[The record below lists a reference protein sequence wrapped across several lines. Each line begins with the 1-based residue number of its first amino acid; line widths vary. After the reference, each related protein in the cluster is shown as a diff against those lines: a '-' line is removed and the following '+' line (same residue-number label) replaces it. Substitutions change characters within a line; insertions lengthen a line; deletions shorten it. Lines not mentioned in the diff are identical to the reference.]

1 MTDGRIKYEEVK
13 KMITVIATINL
24 KEGKRD
30 AYLTEVRKIIPDVR
44 KEDGNI
50 DYAPHI
56 DLPSGFPVQPPIRP
70 DAVIMIEKWE
80 SLDAL
85 KKHMTAPH
93 MGPYRQATKDIFL
106 SMTVQVLSPV

>member
-1 MTDGRIKYEEVK
+1 
-13 KMITVIATINL
+13 MIAVIATISM

-30 AYLTEVRKIIPDVR
+30 AYLTEVKKIIPAVR

-50 DYAPHI
+50 EYAPYV

-70 DAVIMIEKWE
+70 NTVILIEKWE

-93 MGPYRQATKDIFL
+93 MGPYRQATKEIVE
-106 SMTVQVLSPV
+106 SMTVQVLAQA

>member
-1 MTDGRIKYEEVK
+1 
-13 KMITVIATINL
+13 MIAVIATVSM

-30 AYLTEVRKIIPDVR
+30 AYLTEVKKIIPSVR

-50 DYAPHI
+50 EYAPCV
-56 DLPSGFPVQPPIRP
+56 DLPAGIPVQPSIRP
-70 DAVIMIEKWE
+70 DTVILIEKWE

-93 MGPYRQATKDIFL
+93 MGPYRQATKEIVE